1 MAELLAQE
9 AGLREE
15 LATRAAQDREEAG
28 NSARESRAASAMMVV
43 REEARAPS
51 ESWWNFSVYMYY
63 GMWFAFIVMPSLEE
77 HIVQACLLDN
87 LVPSPSFQLAVCQV
101 CVFYSKWW
109 VCMYICILPIVFCTL

>member
-51 ESWWNFSVYMYY
+51 ESWWNLMCICT
-63 GMWFAFIVMPSLEE
+63 M
-77 HIVQACLLDN
+77 ACGLL
-87 LVPSPSFQLAVCQV
+87 L
-101 CVFYSKWW
+101 
-109 VCMYICILPIVFCTL
+109 